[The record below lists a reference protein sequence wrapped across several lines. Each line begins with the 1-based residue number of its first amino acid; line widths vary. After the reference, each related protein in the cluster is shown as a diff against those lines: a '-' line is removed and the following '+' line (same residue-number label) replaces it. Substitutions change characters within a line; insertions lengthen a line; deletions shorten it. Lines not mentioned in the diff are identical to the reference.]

1 MIEIDASAGGQVLRT
16 AIGLSTLLGKEVTV
30 SNIRK
35 NRPKPGLFPQHFAG
49 IKAMGALCGASIQG
63 AFTGSAKVVF
73 SPKEF
78 KSTHLNVNIGTAGS
92 AMLLLQEVLPAC
104 FLDETRLRISGGTDV
119 PFAPSFNYFREVFL
133 HTLSRFNAKAELDL
147 LCHGFYPKGGGAVSF
162 KSHKIKKLKPINILS
177 CGKLSVIKIFSQ
189 SSQLPSSIAKAQVVS
204 ARKKLEYLDVEFMEQ
219 IDAAQN
225 AGTIGSSIDLVACF
239 DNGHCIGAN
248 SLGKKGKRAEIVGT
262 EAAQKLLHEL
272 NSDAPVDSH
281 MSDQLLP
288 FMALAKGHSAI
299 LCANETEH
307 AKSNI
312 CVLEKMLEVKFVKE
326 QKGNLLEISV
336 QGAGFF

>member
-16 AIGLSTLLGKEVTV
+16 TIGLSALLGKEVTV
-30 SNIRK
+30 LNIRK
-35 NRPKPGLFPQHFAG
+35 NRPKPGIFPQHLAG
-49 IKAMGALCGASIQG
+49 IKAMGVLCGATVHG
-63 AFTGSAKVVF
+63 AFNGSTKIVF

-78 KSTHLNVNIGTAGS
+78 VGTHLNVNIGTAGS
-92 AMLLLQEVLPAC
+92 TMLLLSELLPAC
-104 FLDETRLRISGGTDV
+104 FLEETMLRISGGTDV

-133 HTLSRFNAKAELDL
+133 YTLSRFNAKTELSL
-147 LCHGFYPKGGGAVSF
+147 LSYGFYPKGGGAVSF

-177 CGKLSVIKIFSQ
+177 CGKLSLIKIFSH
-189 SSQLPSSIAKAQVVS
+189 SSQIPSSVAKAQAVS
-204 ARKKLEYLDVEFMEQ
+204 ARKMIGHLGVEVVEQ

-225 AGTIGSSIDLVACF
+225 AGTIGSAIDLVACF
-239 DNGHCIGAN
+239 DNGVCIGAN
-248 SLGKKGKRAEIVGT
+248 ALGAKGKRAEIVGA
-262 EAAQKLLHEL
+262 EAAQRLLLEL
-272 NSDAPVDSH
+272 GSGAAVDSH

-288 FMALAKGHSAI
+288 FMALAKGKSAI
-299 LCANETEH
+299 LCANETGH

-312 CVLEKMLEVKFVKE
+312 QVLEKMLEVEFVKE